1 MVTLSAFGDEIAA
14 DLTEQMDVLE
24 TEDVRYIELRSV
36 WRKSVLD
43 LDNRQLD
50 MIKEELEEREF
61 GISAIGSPIGKVAI
75 DGDQEEHLRRFQ
87 RALDAAGVLGT
98 DYIRI
103 FSFYLPEGEP
113 PDLYRD
119 AVMDRLRSFYALAEE
134 ERIVLLHE
142 NEKRI
147 YGETPER
154 CEEIFEAIDTPFLRA
169 TFDIANFIQA
179 GVRPYEDA
187 FPRLKDKIEYMHIK
201 DARLSDGQVVPVG
214 QGDGRVREL
223 LADLLEEGFDG
234 FLCVE
239 PHLSGMSGPDAFRT
253 AVQALKEILDDIGAE
268 YV

>member
-24 TEDVRYIELRSV
+24 AEDIRYIELRGV
-36 WRKSVLD
+36 WRRNVLD

-50 MIKEELEEREF
+50 MFREEMEDREF
-61 GISAIGSPIGKVAI
+61 GISAIGSSIGKVAV
-75 DGDQEEHLRRFQ
+75 DGDLEAHLRKFQ
-87 RALDAAGVLGT
+87 RALAAANVLGT
-98 DYIRI
+98 DYVRI
-103 FSFYLPEGEP
+103 FSFYLPEEESA
-113 PDLYRD
+113 DRYRD
-119 AVMDRLRSFYALAEE
+119 DVVRQLRAFCTMAEE
-134 ERIVLLHE
+134 EGIVLLHE

-179 GVRPYEDA
+179 GIRPYEDA
-187 FPRLKDKIEYMHIK
+187 LPRLKDKIEYMHIK

-214 QGDGRVREL
+214 QGDGRVRDL
-223 LADLLEEGFDG
+223 LVDLLEEGFDG
-234 FLCVE
+234 FMCIE
-239 PHLSGMSGPDAFRT
+239 PHLSGMSGPDAFR
-253 AVQALKEILDDIGAE
+253 AAARALKEILDDIGAE

>member
-1 MVTLSAFGDEIAA
+1 V
-14 DLTEQMDVLE
+14 V
-24 TEDVRYIELRSV
+24 
-36 WRKSVLD
+36 
-43 LDNRQLD
+43 
-50 MIKEELEEREF
+50 
-61 GISAIGSPIGKVAI
+61 
-75 DGDQEEHLRRFQ
+75 
-87 RALDAAGVLGT
+87 
-98 DYIRI
+98 
-103 FSFYLPEGEP
+103 
-113 PDLYRD
+113 
-119 AVMDRLRSFYALAEE
+119 DRLRSFCTMAEKE
-134 ERIVLLHE
+134 GIVLLHE

-214 QGDGRVREL
+214 QGDGRVRDL

-239 PHLSGMSGPDAFRT
+239 PHLSDMSGPDAFRT
-253 AVQALKEILDDIGAE
+253 AVRALKEMLDDIGAE